1 MRCNRFLT
9 ALAAGVLLAAGPAAH
24 ALTIVNFVP
33 SPLSGGQSEF
43 VYTGGATGQL
53 TAGPGATGNGD
64 GNLPLAQQ
72 TAGGLNI
79 GVPFLVTDA
88 GIGGKQVNAA
98 AGSTTFFDVSLV
110 LSGFAAD
117 MNAIDAAGQT
127 FQHLGAGSF
136 QLVSTNGVL
145 LLSGTS
151 TGATIN
157 ALLAQ
162 PRNTAGAFATNNVTY
177 TGGALAPFL
186 DLSQKGGF
194 SFAMVDV
201 TPTVNTD
208 PQTQRLGRFEA
219 NATGEFFGAA
229 AVPVPSSVVA
239 GGALLAGV
247 VVVRRIRRH
256 QSA

>member
-1 MRCNRFLT
+1 MRSNRFLAT
-9 ALAAGVLLAAGPAAH
+9 LAAGFLLAAGSAAQ
-24 ALTIVNFVP
+24 ALTLVNFVP
-33 SPLSGGQSEF
+33 SPLSGGESEF
-43 VYTGGATGQL
+43 VYTGGTNGQL

-64 GNLPLAQQ
+64 GDLPLAQQ
-72 TAGGLNI
+72 TPGGLQI
-79 GVPFLVTDA
+79 GVPFLVVDPA
-88 GIGGKQVNAA
+88 IQGKQLNAV
-98 AGSTTFFDVSLV
+98 AGTTTFHDVSLI

-127 FQHLGAGSF
+127 FQHLGAGAF
-136 QLVSTNGVL
+136 ELRSTNGVL
-145 LLSGTS
+145 LLSGTA

-162 PRNTAGAFATNNVTY
+162 PRNTAGAFTTNNVTY
-177 TGGALAPFL
+177 TGGAIAQFL
-186 DLSQKGGF
+186 DLGQKGGF

-201 TPTVNTD
+201 TPTVHTD

-229 AVPVPSSVVA
+229 VPVPSSVFA

-247 VVVRRIRRH
+247 VVVRRIKRH
-256 QSA
+256 QS